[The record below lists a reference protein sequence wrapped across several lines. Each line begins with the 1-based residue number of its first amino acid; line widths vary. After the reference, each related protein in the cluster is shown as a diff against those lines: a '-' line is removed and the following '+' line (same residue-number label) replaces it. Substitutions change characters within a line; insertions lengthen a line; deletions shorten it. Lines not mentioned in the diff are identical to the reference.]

1 MITQLR
7 TVVEFVLGAAALVG
21 AGLSWAHARHTVAVA
36 PIADG
41 EPATTSLVYHPQ
53 LLLLTL
59 VLATTAAVLAVV
71 GTARLRR
78 SRPTS

>member
-1 MITQLR
+1 VTTHFRAL
-7 TVVEFVLGAAALVG
+7 VEFVLAAAALVG
-21 AGLSWAHARHTVAVA
+21 AGLSWSHARYTVAVA

-41 EPATTSLVYHPQ
+41 QPATMSLVYNPQ

-71 GTARLRR
+71 GAARLRR

>member
-1 MITQLR
+1 MKTHFRALA
-7 TVVEFVLGAAALVG
+7 EFVLAGAALVG
-21 AGLSWAHARHTVAVA
+21 AGLSWLHARYMVAVA

-41 EPATTSLVYHPQ
+41 QPATASLVYNPQ

-71 GTARLRR
+71 GAARLRR
-78 SRPTS
+78 SRQTS

>member
-1 MITQLR
+1 MKTRFRALA
-7 TVVEFVLGAAALVG
+7 EFVLAGAALVA
-21 AGLSWAHARHTVAVA
+21 AGLSWLHARYVVAVA

-41 EPATTSLVYHPQ
+41 QPPTASLVYNPQ

-71 GTARLRR
+71 GAARLRR
-78 SRPTS
+78 SKAL

>member
-1 MITQLR
+1 MAIR
-7 TVVEFVLGAAALVG
+7 VRVVVEFVLAGAALVG
-21 AGLSWAHARHTVAVA
+21 AGLCWSHARYMVAVA

-41 EPATTSLVYHPQ
+41 QPATTSLVYNPQ

-71 GTARLRR
+71 GAARLRR
-78 SRPTS
+78 SRPIS

>member
-1 MITQLR
+1 MTTHLR
-7 TVVEFVLGAAALVG
+7 ALAEFVLAGAALVG
-21 AGLSWAHARHTVAVA
+21 AGLSWSHARYAVAVA

-41 EPATTSLVYHPQ
+41 QPATISLVYNPQ

-71 GTARLRR
+71 GAARLRR

>member
-21 AGLSWAHARHTVAVA
+21 AGLSWAHARYTVAVA

-41 EPATTSLVYHPQ
+41 QPATTS
-53 LLLLTL
+53 L